1 MMFSKNFR
9 LFAVMMAMT
18 VFVVLPVLAQKKA
31 TPAKTTTPAASAS
44 GSVFTITSVSKAQNG
59 KMPDFAWKNG
69 AKAVNMSEMGKGKP
83 IFVNFWATWCPPCR
97 REIPDIIS
105 LSKELEGKV
114 TFVGISLDHSSS
126 PNALK
131 LVTDFVK
138 KNNMGYLNLV
148 GNDAIQNEYGGIESI
163 PTTFI
168 IDKNGKI
175 AERIIGM
182 RTKEDFLNALKKVM

>member
-1 MMFSKNFR
+1 MFSKNFR

-31 TPAKTTTPAASAS
+31 TPTKTTTPAASAS

-126 PNALK
+126 PNPLK